1 MFLPSQHSD
10 LGAADVNRG
19 KPGASTAGQDIVR
32 GTASALSAGA
42 SGVSAGSLL
51 AAGAAASTVPVAGW
65 VVGGAL
71 AVGAGTLALVQGIQ
85 KRKMSK
91 AQAIRWAKRL
101 KLPDAE
107 EVPGFVLKLSRKD
120 KSWRARVRSR
130 YAKRLSKN
138 RERQGKWSDHPGRQ
152 RFLQVIT
159 FGVRRGPE
167 RLKKQ
172 ERKLETRIELIDAL
186 NEAEKQAR
194 TERREEA
201 QEAREAGAA
210 QRSQAAQAPEEREN
224 VLMQS
229 FAGAPTWV
237 WLTGI
242 AVLSGAAVVYHN
254 KNKQKAAAK

>member
-1 MFLPSQHSD
+1 MFLPSQYSE
-10 LGAADVNRG
+10 LGATDVNRG

-32 GTASALSAGA
+32 GTASTLSAGA

-71 AVGAGTLALVQGIQ
+71 AAGAGTLALVQGIQ
-85 KRKMSK
+85 KRRMSK
-91 AQAIRWAKRL
+91 AQAIRWAKKL

-120 KSWRARVRSR
+120 QSWRAKVRSR
-130 YAKRLSKN
+130 YAKRLAKN
-138 RERQGKWSDHPGRQ
+138 KERQGKWSDHPGRQ
-152 RFLQVIT
+152 RFVQILTLGIK
-159 FGVRRGPE
+159 RGPE

-186 NEAEKQAR
+186 NEAEKRAR
-194 TERREEA
+194 KERREEA
-201 QEAREAGAA
+201 QEAKEAEATQRA
-210 QRSQAAQAPEEREN
+210 QTTQAPEAQEN
-224 VLMQS
+224 VLMQP

-237 WLTGI
+237 WLAGI
-242 AVLSGAAVVYHN
+242 VVLSGAAVVYHN
-254 KNKQKAAAK
+254 KSKDKKAGK